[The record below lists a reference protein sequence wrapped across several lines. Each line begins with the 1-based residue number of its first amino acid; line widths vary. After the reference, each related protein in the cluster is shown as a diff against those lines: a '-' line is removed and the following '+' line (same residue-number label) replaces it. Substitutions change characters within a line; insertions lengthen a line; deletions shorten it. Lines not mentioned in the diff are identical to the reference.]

1 VARDSAADGG
11 ADRPGPEARLLIVE
25 DDPSIAELLSVALSF
40 AGFEVRTAATA
51 SEALREV
58 VALAPDLVVL
68 DIMLPDADGFDVL
81 RRIRAQ
87 GSHLPVLFLS
97 ARDTVADRVAGLTLG
112 AADYVVKPF
121 SMDEVL
127 ARIRAVLRRQDRP
140 GSDGAAG
147 DQQAGRRK
155 VAGLELDI
163 GSGEV
168 RRDGETVALTPNEF
182 KLLRCLMT
190 NAGRVLSRAQIADYI
205 WDYDFTGETSLVESY
220 ISSLRRKVDT
230 TEPRLIHT
238 VRGFG
243 YLLRVP
249 P

>member
-1 VARDSAADGG
+1 VARDRAADGG
-11 ADRPGPEARLLIVE
+11 DSRPGPEARLLVVE
-25 DDPSIAELLSVALSF
+25 DDPSIADLLSVALSF

-51 SEALREV
+51 SAALREV
-58 VALAPDLVVL
+58 AALAPDLVVL

-81 RRIRAQ
+81 RRIRGQ
-87 GSHLPVLFLS
+87 GSDLPVLFLS

-127 ARIRAVLRRQDRP
+127 ARIRAVLRRRDRP
-140 GSDGAAG
+140 GGGPAG
-147 DQQAGRRK
+147 DRQAGRRE
-155 VAGLELDI
+155 VAGLELDLD
-163 GSGEV
+163 SGEV
-168 RRDGETVALTPNEF
+168 RRNGEPISLTPNEF
-182 KLLRCLMT
+182 KLLRCLIA

-205 WDYDFTGETSLVESY
+205 WAYDFTGETSLVESY

-243 YLLRVP
+243 YVLRVP

>member
-1 VARDSAADGG
+1 MPPDNR
-11 ADRPGPEARLLIVE
+11 RPEARLLVVE
-25 DDPSIAELLSVALSF
+25 DDPGIADLLSDALSF

-51 SEALREV
+51 GEALREV
-58 VALAPDLVVL
+58 AASPPDLVVL
-68 DIMLPDADGFDVL
+68 DIMLPDADGFEVL
-81 RRIRAQ
+81 RRIRGQ
-87 GSHLPVLFLS
+87 GRELPVLFLS
-97 ARDTVADRVAGLTLG
+97 ARDAVADRVAGLTLG

-127 ARIRAVLRRQDRP
+127 ARIRAVLRRGGPEGVRP
-140 GSDGAAG
+140 
-147 DQQAGRRK
+147 AGRQR
-155 VAGLELDI
+155 VAGLELDPDT
-163 GSGEV
+163 GEV
-168 RRDGETVALTPNEF
+168 RRDGELIALTPNEY

-205 WDYDFTGETSLVESY
+205 WDYDFTGEISLVESY

-230 TEPRLIHT
+230 TDPRLIHT

-243 YLLRVP
+243 YVLRVP